1 MIKYLLILFMFV
13 LFSIS
18 VFAAE
23 KQVSILD
30 NRFEPATIEITLGDT
45 LIWTHN
51 GQNPHTV
58 KANDGSFDSGIGSM
72 LNAGNSF
79 RHQFNQDGTVSYFCE
94 VHGQSMSGNIIVQ
107 AAQPPAPPNSPP
119 APSAPAPA
127 SPPSSP
133 PQPPAASESSESS
146 PPAEPSI
153 GEQIGQIFQEAI
165 DRIRGAIS
173 ADSGDISVD
182 TFLAL
187 SGPTKKVRGISI
199 VKSGDKMILAKREN
213 GAIDRAAISTI
224 KYQHI
229 DIDVCQKIEQNL
241 AADERELVTCK
252 KDADTGSNFVKIA
265 ASNTKLWHQLV
276 SLIQLR

>member
-1 MIKYLLILFMFV
+1 MKNR
-13 LFSIS
+13 LFSGSIIVL
-18 VFAAE
+18 VF
-23 KQVSILD
+23 ILLAYPVHA
-30 NRFEPATIEITLGDT
+30 FLEG
-45 LIWTHN
+45 
-51 GQNPHTV
+51 V
-58 KANDGSFDSGIGSM
+58 FDDIKEGVNEA
-72 LNAGNSF
+72 LENV
-79 RHQFNQDGTVSYFCE
+79 GTVT
-94 VHGQSMSGNIIVQ
+94 
-107 AAQPPAPPNSPP
+107 
-119 APSAPAPA
+119 
-127 SPPSSP
+127 
-133 PQPPAASESSESS
+133 
-146 PPAEPSI
+146 
-153 GEQIGQIFQEAI
+153 QEAI